1 MVYAGNGT
9 ADNPYVLENLA
20 RRITI
25 QGNNDIKP
33 STDIALP
40 GETIELISST
50 GRYKINSFDLNGQTI
65 SGSQF
70 TMPDTDALI
79 TNISVERIPDAIY
92 ESEHNPYPSS
102 MNKKVYADQTFEG
115 ASSLTVTIDYETQKT
130 AIAPDYIYIY
140 DGNGN
145 DISGKLKGS
154 RTTQTFT
161 IPGNHIKI
169 TFTSDAVLNNYYGFR
184 AVVIANYD

>member
-1 MVYAGNGT
+1 MPDAEAVIT
-9 ADNPYVLENLA
+9 DLVLEGVISVNGNDDIVASATSALKGTT
-20 RRITI
+20 IT
-25 QGNNDIKP
+25 
-33 STDIALP
+33 L
-40 GETIELISST
+40 SSKT
-50 GRYKINSFDLNGQTI
+50 GRYKINSFKLNGTLI

-70 TMPDTDALI
+70 TMPGTEAVITD
-79 TNISVERIPDAIY
+79 ISVERIPDAIY

-115 ASSLTVTIDYETQKT
+115 ANSLTVTIDYETQKT

-145 DISGKLKGS
+145 DISGKLNGNRK
-154 RTTQTFT
+154 TKTFT